1 MQKKAAKE
9 VKLSLRIAEAQQ
21 AYLEKQVAEGKAKTV
36 SDAVQQLIN
45 KAMLF
50 G

>member
-1 MQKKAAKE
+1 MTTKKSGRADVRLTPE
-9 VKLSLRIAEAQQ
+9 QQ
-21 AYLEKQVAEGKAKTV
+21 AYLEKQVEEGKAKSL

>member
-1 MQKKAAKE
+1 MSKKVNKDERAN
-9 VKLSLRIAEAQQ
+9 VRITATQL
-21 AYLEKQVAEGKAKTV
+21 AYLEKQVDAGKAKTV